1 MKNALINNS
10 KPGKYYCW
18 AHSAPI
24 DALTRKDASLPPRII
39 GTLHMLRD
47 STACLHLA
55 DLVNRRYNYGGI
67 LYNLPPDIYKRQKP
81 KVSQLSHL
89 SRNDLILLTT
99 RPPLNDRQG
108 YHKRWIFQS
117 GSDLENII
125 LQNMKMFFVHCDRR
139 HIILSNKIASKF
151 KSRDDSSYRA
161 IIFDIYIDAYIAYKA
176 NVDNLG
182 YLENPINK
190 VSNSKATIGFIVYIP
205 QLIKKNAKKI
215 DTPGVLSV
223 FSLNGTMTLVWSYF
237 VWAKYS
243 NLINEIISSK
253 KPRIILAKFKP
264 EISNDIIPTDLSFV
278 DSMECEIKIDVI
290 L

>member
-1 MKNALINNS
+1 MK
-10 KPGKYYCW
+10 K
-18 AHSAPI
+18 
-24 DALTRKDASLPPRII
+24 
-39 GTLHMLRD
+39 
-47 STACLHLA
+47 
-55 DLVNRRYNYGGI
+55 
-67 LYNLPPDIYKRQKP
+67 
-81 KVSQLSHL
+81 
-89 SRNDLILLTT
+89 
-99 RPPLNDRQG
+99 
-108 YHKRWIFQS
+108 
-117 GSDLENII
+117 
-125 LQNMKMFFVHCDRR
+125 FFLHCDRR
-139 HIILSNKIASKF
+139 HIILSNKIANKF
-151 KSRDDSSYRA
+151 QSRDDSSYRA
-161 IIFDIYIDAYIAYKA
+161 ITFDIYIDAYIAYKA